1 MDGQKVKVGSE
12 DPLASL
18 PPEMIQYGVILVQ
31 KFGDDSGGHMRW
43 RNWDD
48 AAKFGEGMV
57 REGNALGFRV
67 FKEAAI

>member
-1 MDGQKVKVGSE
+1 MDGHREQNE
-12 DPLASL
+12 ASQMNKL

-43 RNWDD
+43 RNWQD
-48 AAKFGEGMV
+48 AANFGEGMV

-67 FKEAAI
+67 FEEAAI